1 MVLNIAAFVAGVA
14 VGVACL
20 HYGPVLLAKAKAW
33 IASKV
38 K

>member
-1 MVLNIAAFVAGVA
+1 MVETIAAFIGGVA
-14 VGVACL
+14 VGVAAL

-38 K
+38 S